1 MWKRKNEQTWIYT
14 ACFSRIQEQCVWA
27 TRWQKNVQTSS
38 EKTLK
43 KKKTTTRTIETV
55 AKSYHRKYMK
65 TATKHCPNNSATVEE
80 CFVLCQSLYPYCRFA
95 KLRER
100 SPGFSGH
107 CTIGRG
113 LKFLRVCFFPVL
125 VIPWHFC
132 TIGVFL
138 IRVVRRSSN
147 GPAYLFSGYTDF
159 IVCNVITV
167 WDAQDQMIF
176 DFPLQGQDLQEY
188 KKMDFIEMWN
198 MSSSTVPV

>member
-1 MWKRKNEQTWIYT
+1 
-14 ACFSRIQEQCVWA
+14 
-27 TRWQKNVQTSS
+27 
-38 EKTLK
+38 
-43 KKKTTTRTIETV
+43 
-55 AKSYHRKYMK
+55 MK

-80 CFVLCQSLYPYCRFA
+80 LCFVLCQSLYPYCRFA

-107 CTIGRG
+107 CTIGQG
-113 LKFLRVCFFPVL
+113 LKFLGVWFFPVL
-125 VIPWHFC
+125 VIPWHFR

-147 GPAYLFSGYTDF
+147 GPTYLFSGYADF

-176 DFPLQGQDLQEY
+176 DFLSQSCCEGRDLQEY
-188 KKMDFIEMWN
+188 KKNGLHWN
-198 MSSSTVPV
+198 VKYVIFNCTSVAHSVLSVDKRSIASRWSWIPGKTGWLGDGEEEV